1 MKCPSY
7 QLRSGVQILANSS
20 GQVDRSD
27 GFVASA
33 RENPTEDS
41 TDVDFDVCKTES
53 SNSVCQL
60 DRQLK

>member
-1 MKCPSY
+1 M
-7 QLRSGVQILANSS
+7 ANSS

-41 TDVDFDVCKTES
+41 STDVDFDVCKTES

-60 DRQLK
+60 DR